1 MSDKNQLI
9 LAVFENEEA
18 ADKAAADIKSWDQA
32 SDLIKLGGVGVVVKD
47 KDGKVKQAK
56 LGGRQGGKG
65 AGIGMVLGIIWAIPT
80 GGLSLAGGAIAGA
93 VGGAVFGSFFQK
105 GFKFTKEDAQRLD
118 QQLNAGRAVVGVM
131 ANDYEAR
138 QVTDKLTQLG
148 GKVESH
154 EVTDEALQEAAKTG
168 GTNEPKM

>member
-9 LAVFENEEA
+9 LATFDSEEA
-18 ADKAAADIKSWDQA
+18 ADKAVEEIKSWDQA

-47 KDGKVKQAK
+47 QNGKIKQAK

-65 AGIGMVLGIIWAIPT
+65 ADIGLLLGMIWAIPT
-80 GGLSLAGGAIAGA
+80 GGLSLAGGAIYGA
-93 VGGAVFGSFFQK
+93 IGGGAIGSFFQK

-118 QQLNAGRAVVGVM
+118 KELTAGHAVVGVM
-131 ANDYEAR
+131 ANDYEAS

-148 GKVESH
+148 GKVETH
-154 EVTDEALQEAAKTG
+154 EVTDQVLQEAAKTE
-168 GTNEPKM
+168 GTSGTQM